1 MKFINKRTDVILEPR
16 SRMVEDQL
24 RKSPDYTPYEPQK
37 AADEG
42 DKPLALEKMNKAEL
56 LEVAQAAG
64 IAVPDDATKAQI
76 AELIQA
82 KGAE

>member
-1 MKFINKRTDVILEPR
+1 MKFINKRTGVILEPR
-16 SRMVEDQL
+16 SRMVDDQL
-24 RKSPDYTPYEPQK
+24 RKSAEYAPDEPQK
-37 AADEG
+37 AAAEG
-42 DKPLALEKMNKAEL
+42 EKPLVKMNKAEL

-76 AELIQA
+76 VELIQA